1 MQTWKSMSLL
11 IDGKAYKT
19 HEPAMNTLTFTCQT
33 MVHAYVSPLWDM
45 KNIGKHIR
53 WVRVSPNKIWL

>member
-19 HEPAMNTLTFTCQT
+19 REPAMNTPTFTCQT
-33 MVHAYVSPLWDM
+33 MVHAYVSPL
-45 KNIGKHIR
+45 
-53 WVRVSPNKIWL
+53 